1 MSSLLGP
8 DLMAP
13 GPQTLS
19 DLVPAIGRVLT
30 GQRSAGLGL
39 PEARRYVF
47 LLVDGM
53 GRENLE
59 QSRHLAPTLS
69 DMQV

>member
-53 GRENLE
+53 GPV
-59 QSRHLAPTLS
+59 SYTHLTLPTS
-69 DMQV
+69 DLV